1 VCCSREGSCQTTRT
15 RARAIVALGAAKA
28 LPPGVS
34 RDTLLKMAQVWERLA
49 EQHADNAAPLL
60 RSGDGEQRPAI
71 QQQQQIQPDDEDKN

>member
-1 VCCSREGSCQTTRT
+1 MSDNTNPSARYRRLARE
-15 RARAIVALGAAKA
+15 AVGAAKA

-49 EQHADNAAPLL
+49 EQHADNAASLL

-71 QQQQQIQPDDEDKN
+71 QQQQQVQPEDDKKE